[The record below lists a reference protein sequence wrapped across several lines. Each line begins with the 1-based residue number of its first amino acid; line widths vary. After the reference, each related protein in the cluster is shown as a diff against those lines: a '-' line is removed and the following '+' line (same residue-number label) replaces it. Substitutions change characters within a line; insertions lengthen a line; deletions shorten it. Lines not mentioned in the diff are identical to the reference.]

1 LEELLAALRSDVALL
16 TIATKEGELRGQT
29 ATGPIVVGPPQ
40 EQRVAVFC
48 GQDLAMLEAL
58 RQRRRFA
65 LTVLETERVESV
77 SARFAAF
84 APLTDDVDLGEQLTL
99 YCDLAEVHHLESGVL
114 LLGRVTA
121 SPDPRAAVRIPTPNG
136 AFRMLPVETGEKSVA
151 AAVMLIG
158 RPEGSTGTPLYIHRG
173 CMLGDA
179 LGNLNCPRRRALDE
193 VLREMHDGGGG
204 VVVYYRNDAKE
215 FACCAGPK
223 AHPPEPLDEATA
235 AHFRDILETLALR
248 APRILGSRRSE
259 EEIAALGF
267 FDVSTSGAGELT

>member
-1 LEELLAALRSDVALL
+1 LEELLAALRTDVALL
-16 TIATKEGELRGQT
+16 TIGTKEGELSGQT

-58 RQRRRFA
+58 RKRRRFA
-65 LTVLETERVESV
+65 LTVLDTERAESV

-84 APLTDDVDLGEQLTL
+84 APLTDDLDLGEQLTL

-121 SPDPRAAVRIPTPNG
+121 SPDPQAAVRIPTPDG
-136 AFRMLPVETGEKSVA
+136 AFRMLPVETGQKSVA

-158 RPEGSTGTPLYIHRG
+158 KPEGSAGTPIYLHHG
-173 CMLGDA
+173 CVLGDS

-193 VLREMHDGGGG
+193 VLREMHDCGRG
-204 VVVYYRNDAKE
+204 VVIYYRNDGEE

-223 AHPPEPLDEATA
+223 PKPPERLGEATA
-235 AHFRDILETLALR
+235 ASFRDILQTLALR
-248 APRILGSRRSE
+248 EPRILGPSQSE
-259 EEIAALGF
+259 VEIAALGF
-267 FDVSTSGAGELT
+267 SDALIGEGECG